1 MRGISGRIK
10 CMTED
15 EYMLVRNLQLMTDA
29 RLLLEQCVP
38 TLSDVIKTMDVEILG
53 LQKKA
58 SNALV
63 SE

>member
-1 MRGISGRIK
+1 
-10 CMTED
+10 MTED